1 MAPPITH
8 RRFLVSGLIVAPFAV
23 IARAAPAT
31 AQTAPAFPPIVQA
44 REKTKAGFLERARAL
59 RDQAISEGDQA
70 YGALSCAMASS
81 WAKAE
86 ITWCFR
92 AIPPPTPSFLR
103 FVMRPAGSTSATSPI
118 VMSTRPPRLAR
129 CARVLSIGPAS
140 AATTTRALPR
150 VASLLNSPASR
161 RPGLIALTTFM
172 PSQLGPEIQARRKMV
187 GRTSSITRGEIP
199 RSAKPRT
206 PAEATVSISI
216 SST

>member
-1 MAPPITH
+1 MTGLQASVSPRRDTKARLLFPTDHNRGPRGSEMAPPIAH
-8 RRFLVSGLIVAPFAV
+8 RRLPVSGLIVAPLSV

-31 AQTAPAFPPIVQA
+31 AQSAAAFPPIVQA
-44 REKTKAGFLERARAL
+44 REKNGPEPFAIRPFQKAIRPTAP
-59 RDQAISEGDQA
+59 
-70 YGALSCAMASS
+70 LSWAMASS

-86 ITWCFR
+86 ITWCCR

-118 VMSTRPPRLAR
+118 VMSTQPPRLAR

-187 GRTSSITRGEIP
+187 
-199 RSAKPRT
+199 
-206 PAEATVSISI
+206 
-216 SST
+216 